1 MASKRLV
8 MFNAKFIV
16 PVDYVRRTNDDE
28 MRRPELFGMQMCVSR
43 YALPQFRQ
51 MQNPSGIVT
60 AAGPAEPGVGLFMM
74 HQFTPMYIN
83 PQTVEYLAD
92 NDDYARAYWETV
104 ERAETDYRKAI
115 SGLV

>member
-1 MASKRLV
+1 MASKKLV

-16 PVDYVRRTNDDE
+16 PVDFVRRTNDDE
-28 MRRPELFGMQMCVSR
+28 MRRPELFGMQMCVGR

-51 MQNPSGIVT
+51 MQSPSGIMT
-60 AAGPAEPGVGLFMM
+60 PNGGAEPGVGLFMM
-74 HQFTPMYIN
+74 HQFTSMYIN
-83 PQTVEYLAD
+83 PQTVEYLAE

-104 ERAETDYRKAI
+104 EKAEVDYRKAM